1 MIGGMEVFICENAGG
16 MRTRE
21 AFQANDVKPRCK
33 TEYDDDVDVDDDD
46 SDNDNDN
53 NDDENDNM
61 NFT

>member
-1 MIGGMEVFICENAGG
+1 MEVFICENAGG

-33 TEYDDDVDVDDDD
+33 TEYDDDVD
-46 SDNDNDN
+46 DNDNDN